1 MSDTPSA
8 GTQTT
13 VAEKVFAF
21 VDERV
26 GLKLL
31 AAKMLNEAVPGGSRW
46 AYVFGSIL
54 LFIFIMQAVTG
65 VLLMFYYVPTA
76 DHAYTSTQYII
87 HEIDYG
93 WFLLSYHFWGS
104 SAMVVCVFAHMSQ
117 VFLWGAYKKPREL
130 IWLVGLALFALV
142 LGFGFTGYLLPWDQ
156 RAYWATT
163 VGVEIIDKIPLLGD
177 FFARF
182 LKGGPIP
189 GQMTLSRFFVIHVMV
204 LPAALIGLAGLHL
217 FLFRCAGPAGPFRG
231 TPTELK
237 AKTDYFFPR
246 QIWKDMVG
254 MAVVFACI
262 SAMAFWEPVVLLD
275 EATPDPGDYHP
286 EPEWYFLF
294 IFQHLRLR
302 MFSGQFG
309 QFLGSIAFPGALGV
323 MLMLLP
329 FFDRNPERNIFK
341 RPFALIGWVVLT
353 ASILLFT
360 VSAIINR
367 SFLD

>member
-1 MSDTPSA
+1 MSNNPSV
-8 GTQTT
+8 GTQPTLF
-13 VAEKVFAF
+13 EKVFDF

-31 AAKMLNEAVPGGSRW
+31 TAKMLNEAVPGGSRW

-54 LFIFIMQAVTG
+54 LFIFAMQAVTG

-76 DHAYTSTQYII
+76 DHAYASTQYIL
-87 HEIDYG
+87 HDVDYG

-130 IWLVGLALFALV
+130 IWLVGLVLFGLV
-142 LGFGFTGYLLPWDQ
+142 MAFGFTGYLLPWDQ

-163 VGVEIIDKIPLLGD
+163 VGVEIVDKVPVLGD
-177 FFARF
+177 FMARF
-182 LKGGPIP
+182 LKGGPTP

-204 LPAALIGLAGLHL
+204 LPAALIALAGLHL

-262 SAMAFWEPVVLLD
+262 SVMAFWEPVVLLE

-286 EPEWYFLF
+286 EPELYFLF

-302 MFSGQFG
+302 MFSGEFG
-309 QFLGSIAFPGALGV
+309 QFLASMALPGALGV
-323 MLMLLP
+323 VLVLLP
-329 FFDRNPERNIFK
+329 FFDRNPERNIFR
-341 RPFALIGWVVLT
+341 RPLALIGWVVLT

-360 VSAIINR
+360 LSAIINR
-367 SFLD
+367 EFLD

>member
-1 MSDTPSA
+1 MSDIPSS
-8 GTQTT
+8 GGQPT
-13 VAEKVFAF
+13 VAEKVFTF

-54 LFIFIMQAVTG
+54 LFIFGMQAVTG

-76 DHAYTSTQYII
+76 DHAYASTQFIL
-87 HEIDYG
+87 HEVDYG

-104 SAMVVCVFAHMSQ
+104 SAMVLCVFAHMSQ

-130 IWLVGLALFALV
+130 IWLVGLLLFALV
-142 LGFGFTGYLLPWDQ
+142 MGFGFTGYLLPWDQ

-163 VGVEIIDKIPLLGD
+163 VGVEIVDKMPVLGD
-177 FFARF
+177 FLARF
-182 LKGGPIP
+182 LKGGATP

-204 LPAALIGLAGLHL
+204 LPAALIALAGLHL
-217 FLFRCAGPAGPFRG
+217 FLVRCAGPAGPFRG

-237 AKTDYFFPR
+237 VKTDYFFPR

-262 SAMAFWEPVVLLD
+262 SALAFWEPVVLLD

-294 IFQHLRLR
+294 IFQHLRLK
-302 MFSGQFG
+302 MFSGELG
-309 QFLGSIAFPGALGV
+309 QFLGSMGLPGLLGI
-323 MLMLLP
+323 MLILLP
-329 FFDRNPERNIFK
+329 FFDRDPERNIFK
-341 RPFALIGWVVLT
+341 RPLALIGWVVLT

-367 SFLD
+367 EFLD

>member
-1 MSDTPSA
+1 MSDTPSI

-13 VAEKVFAF
+13 VAEKVFDF

-31 AAKMLNEAVPGGSRW
+31 TAKMLNESVPGGSRW
-46 AYVFGSIL
+46 AYVFGSLL
-54 LFIFIMQAVTG
+54 LFIFIMQSVTG

-76 DHAYTSTQYII
+76 DHAYASTQYIL
-87 HEIDYG
+87 HDVDYG

-130 IWLVGLALFALV
+130 IWVVGLALFALV
-142 LGFGFTGYLLPWDQ
+142 MAFGFTGYLLPWDQ

-163 VGVEIIDKIPLLGD
+163 VGVEIIDKVPVLGD
-177 FFARF
+177 FLARF
-182 LKGGPIP
+182 LKGGAVP

-204 LPAALIGLAGLHL
+204 LPAVLIGLAGLHL

-246 QIWKDMVG
+246 QIWKDAVG
-254 MAVVFACI
+254 MAVVFGCV
-262 SAMAFWEPVVLLD
+262 SALAFWEPVVLLD

-294 IFQHLRLR
+294 IFQHLRLK
-302 MFSGQFG
+302 MFSGEFG
-309 QFLGSIAFPGALGV
+309 QFLASIALPGALAIF
-323 MLMLLP
+323 LLLLP
-329 FFDRNPERNIFK
+329 FFDRNPERNIFR

>member
-1 MSDTPSA
+1 MSDIPPA
-8 GTQTT
+8 GAPPT
-13 VAEKVFAF
+13 VAEKIFTF

-31 AAKMLNEAVPGGSRW
+31 AAKMLNESVPGGSRW

-76 DHAYTSTQYII
+76 DHAYASTQYIL
-87 HEIDYG
+87 HDVDYG
-93 WFLLSYHFWGS
+93 WFLLSYHFRGS
-104 SAMVVCVFAHMSQ
+104 TAMVVCVFAHMSQ

-142 LGFGFTGYLLPWDQ
+142 MGFGFTGYLLPWDQ

-163 VGVEIIDKIPLLGD
+163 VGVEIMDKIPIMGD
-177 FFARF
+177 FLARF
-182 LKGGPIP
+182 LKGGPTP

-204 LPAALIGLAGLHL
+204 LPATLIVLAGLHL

-231 TPTELK
+231 APAELK

-246 QIWKDMVG
+246 QIWKDVVG
-254 MAVVFACI
+254 MAVVFAFI
-262 SAMAFWEPVVLLD
+262 SAMAFWEPVVLLE

-294 IFQHLRLR
+294 IFQHLRLK
-302 MFSGQFG
+302 MFSGELG
-309 QFLGSIAFPGALGV
+309 QFFGSIGFPGLLGV
-323 MLMLLP
+323 MLVLLP
-329 FFDRNPERNIFK
+329 FFDRSPERNIFK
-341 RPFALIGWVVLT
+341 RPISLVGWVVLT
-353 ASILLFT
+353 ASIILFT

-367 SFLD
+367 EFLD

>member
-1 MSDTPSA
+1 MSDTPA
-8 GTQTT
+8 IGTPPT
-13 VAEKVFAF
+13 VAEKVFNF

-31 AAKMLNEAVPGGSRW
+31 TAKMLNEAVPGGSRW

-54 LFIFIMQAVTG
+54 LFIFAMQAVTG

-76 DHAYTSTQYII
+76 DHAYASTQYIL
-87 HEIDYG
+87 HDVDYG

-104 SAMVVCVFAHMSQ
+104 TAMVVCVFAHMSQ

-130 IWLVGLALFALV
+130 IWVVGLALFALV
-142 LGFGFTGYLLPWDQ
+142 MAFGFTGYLLPWDQ

-163 VGVEIIDKIPLLGD
+163 VGVEIIDKVPLMGD
-177 FFARF
+177 FLARF
-182 LKGGPIP
+182 LKGGPTP

-204 LPAALIGLAGLHL
+204 LPAALIALAGLHL

-246 QIWKDMVG
+246 QIWKDIVG

-262 SAMAFWEPVVLLD
+262 GVLAFWEPVVLLD

-302 MFSGQFG
+302 MFSGQIG
-309 QFLGSIAFPGALGV
+309 QFFGSIGFPGALGV
-323 MLMLLP
+323 MLLLLP

-341 RPFALIGWVVLT
+341 RPIALIGWVVLT

-367 SFLD
+367 SYLD